1 MQGVTFGSEGD
12 FDNYLKLC
20 GRNDVVLIQFKA
32 DWCKKCSSVASD
44 LESKMVDGVNWLA
57 VDIDEFPSVAERFGV
72 VKMPRFD
79 IFARGRVVN
88 RIEGV
93 NVSTQNVLDSLK
105 EALEFTPP
113 ALELCADF

>member
-1 MQGVTFGSEGD
+1 MHAVTFGSEGE
-12 FDNYLKLC
+12 FDAYLTLC
-20 GRNDVVLIQFKA
+20 DHNEVVLIQFKA
-32 DWCKKCSSVASD
+32 DWCKKCCSVAND

-79 IFARGRVVN
+79 IFARGHVVK

-105 EALEFTPP
+105 EVLEFTPP